1 MKLLGEIVLY
11 STHDDHL
18 SAFAQILAS
27 PDLLQNYLCNPSL
40 TLIGL
45 AHAFH
50 NAVNDCVVIVF
61 SDQAREDTKELM
73 KIREAEE
80 KAAA

>member
-1 MKLLGEIVLY
+1 MKLFGEIILY
-11 STHDDHL
+11 ATHDDHL

-27 PDLLQNYLCNPSL
+27 PDLMTTYLRNPGL

-50 NAVNDCVVIVF
+50 NSVSDCVVLVF
-61 SDQAREDTKELM
+61 SD
-73 KIREAEE
+73 
-80 KAAA
+80 

>member
-11 STHDDHL
+11 ATHDDHL

-27 PDLLQNYLCNPSL
+27 TELMTTYLCNPGL

-61 SDQAREDTKELM
+61 SD
-73 KIREAEE
+73 
-80 KAAA
+80 

>member
-11 STHDDHL
+11 ATHDDHL

-27 PDLLQNYLCNPSL
+27 EDLLSTYLSNPNL

-50 NAVNDCVVIVF
+50 NAVNDCIVLVF
-61 SDQAREDTKELM
+61 SD
-73 KIREAEE
+73 
-80 KAAA
+80 